1 MTSHDRSGIS
11 RERGSQPRWQQQR
24 QRPLLDL
31 PARLLQ
37 RCEVHAR
44 VYFSVITSGVIC
56 VLKLCYAL
64 RQTHI
69 LMTCTCNCSMLAHFT
84 IYMQLLHANSAPAC
98 TRSGSPHNVLHSPS
112 WGERE
117 RAPHRRVQCEFSFY
131 IYIYIYIYIILYIY
145 RTSCRK
151 SLPARILRVLA
162 SCVISKLSSL
172 PARALISSN

>member
-112 WGERE
+112 I
-117 RAPHRRVQCEFSFY
+117 F
-131 IYIYIYIYIILYIY
+131 IYLY

-162 SCVISKLSSL
+162 SCVIFKLSSL
-172 PARALISSN
+172 PAVS